1 MFKEG
6 GHCCFRPPFFLVL
19 SCPFGHK
26 REPQTRVGLVTSSL
40 PRKRSTT
47 ELLRLFVFSL
57 SLLRIPLLSA
67 GCGVSAASPLSWSG
81 RRGSNPPPIA
91 WKAIALPNELL
102 PRVKFGF
109 VGEGG
114 LEPPNSS
121 EDRFTVCCNCRYA
134 TPPICLCPFA
144 QLNWVPDPEPMKG
157 LEPPTG

>member
-1 MFKEG
+1 MLTVNIYT
-6 GHCCFRPPFFLVL
+6 FFHVQRGRAFTL
-19 SCPFGHK
+19 SSSVFLFSPCTFAHK

-47 ELLRLFVFSL
+47 ELLRLAFFAL
-57 SLLRIPLLSA
+57 SLFEYLFFLTRKRGFFL
-67 GCGVSAASPLSWSG
+67 SPLPPFWSG

-102 PRVKFGF
+102 PPVEVLAF

-134 TPPICLCPFA
+134 TPPFR
-144 QLNWVPDPEPMKG
+144 
-157 LEPPTG
+157 